1 MATIVNSGNESEGSI
16 AALEGACLFDNM
28 DSPMEHTPLG
38 AGKTPT
44 TPSRVADLAAVV
56 DGGSG
61 IQRSTVRPARGDS
74 YHLFML
80 EVNPLFLSFLWQ
92 S

>member
-1 MATIVNSGNESEGSI
+1 MRVKVLSRPF
-16 AALEGACLFDNM
+16 LDEGACVFDYLG
-28 DSPMEHTPLG
+28 SLMEQTPPG

-61 IQRSTVRPARGDS
+61 IQRITVHPARGDS
-74 YHLFML
+74 YHLFIL
-80 EVNPLFLSFLWQ
+80 VLALPTAKGKS
-92 S
+92 